1 MAHVKRGSMKSRQIL
16 ARVLVILGLVLG
28 PSSIAEASKVRVGI
42 PSHAISQIA
51 FYVAKDKGYYANEG
65 LDVELILMTGPVS
78 NTALIARELQ
88 FSIVPVAALTAAVRG
103 APLRIVQTSYYRPL
117 WWMYGT
123 SDVPDVR
130 ALKGRKIGVGGIAS
144 ATGALAIEVLKR
156 YGLEAGRDV
165 LLLSVGVQS
174 SVYTAI
180 ATKVVDAG
188 LLTSPWNF
196 KATES
201 GFRTLLDLTK
211 EDLVLL
217 TGSVVVHEDTLR
229 NERPLVEKFLR
240 ATMRGFLHAKENR
253 PDSISIAARNIQL
266 DTALAAKTYDVA
278 LPAFTTDG
286 TMDRDAQKKALDLIG
301 RIREVKPMPPFEQ
314 FFDFNLTRNI
324 YQELKSRR

>member
-1 MAHVKRGSMKSRQIL
+1 MISRQIP
-16 ARVLVILGLVLG
+16 ARVLVILALVLG
-28 PSSIAEASKVRVGI
+28 LASGAESSKVRVGI

-51 FYVAKDKGYYANEG
+51 FYAAKDKGYYASEG

-88 FSIVPVAALTAAVRG
+88 FTIVPVAALTAAVRG
-103 APLRIVQTSYYRPL
+103 APLRIIQTSYYRPL

-123 SDVPDVR
+123 SDIQDVR
-130 ALKGRKIGVGGIAS
+130 SLKGKKLGVGGIAS

-174 SVYTAI
+174 SVYTSI

-196 KATES
+196 KAVES

-253 PDSISIAARNIQL
+253 ADAISIAARNIQL
-266 DTALAAKTYDVA
+266 DAAMAAKTYDVA
-278 LPAFTTDG
+278 LPAFTADG
-286 TMDRDAQKKALDLIG
+286 TLDRDAQKKALDLIG

-314 FFDFNLTRNI
+314 FFDFSLTRNI
-324 YQELKSRR
+324 YGELKARK